1 MRRRFYTEAPIGEG
15 KVVLRGQELRH
26 LKNVLRLRRGDE
38 VAVFDGSGREF
49 RGVLE
54 SVTSREAVVDIR
66 DVAILDV
73 EPATAVVL
81 IQGLIKSP
89 RMSLVVQKATE
100 LGASE
105 IIPVECARSEVRG
118 AGVRSGRAARW
129 TRIAAEAARQCGGVR
144 VPRIH
149 PVRALPEAWGEMT
162 PDDTGYMCVEGGG
175 GAPLGDSLRRG
186 AGAGRVMIAV
196 GPSGGFTGDEVDAA
210 RAARVRIVSLGRR
223 VLRSETAAI
232 CALAIAMSVLES
244 STGQGGRGQ

>member
-15 KVVLRGQELRH
+15 KAVLRGQELRH

-38 VAVFDGSGREF
+38 VAVFDGSGSEF
-49 RGVLE
+49 RGILS

-66 DVAILDV
+66 DVVSLDV
-73 EPATAVVL
+73 EPVTAVVL
-81 IQGLIKSP
+81 VQGLIKSP

-105 IIPVECARSEVRG
+105 IIPVECARSEIRG
-118 AGVRSGRAARW
+118 ARAQPACAGRWR
-129 TRIAAEAARQCGGVR
+129 RIAAEAARQCGGVR

-149 PVRALPEAWGEMT
+149 PDRGLAEAWDEIT
-162 PDDTGYMCVEGGG
+162 PHDTGYVWVEGGSE
-175 GAPLGDSLRRG
+175 APLGDALRRG

-196 GPSGGFTGDEVDAA
+196 GPSGGFTGEEVDAA
-210 RAARVRIVSLGRR
+210 RAAGVMVVSLGRR

-232 CALAIAMSVLES
+232 SALAIAMSVLETS
-244 STGQGGRGQ
+244 SGQERHGP